1 MSDLSPKD
9 GKNFQETCEERYCV
23 GSGHMDSIHG
33 MSLYQLTTQEA
44 QVLGFYSS
52 TGQGGSGVEKGKG
65 QAGQGGPGT
74 GRHVMRTPGM
84 SQETVGKGLK
94 VRDPGDNDELP
105 AKVIVAK

>member
-84 SQETVGKGLK
+84 SQETVGKGC
-94 VRDPGDNDELP
+94 GS
-105 AKVIVAK
+105 